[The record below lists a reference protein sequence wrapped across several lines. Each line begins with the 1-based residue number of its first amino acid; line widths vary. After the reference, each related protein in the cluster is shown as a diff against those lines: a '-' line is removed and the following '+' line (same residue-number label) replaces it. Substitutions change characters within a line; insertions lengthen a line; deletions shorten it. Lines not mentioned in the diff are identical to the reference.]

1 MNKEIRRRSH
11 ASAGNRLM
19 TVCWKVIR
27 LIILLGVA
35 YYILYPLLVK
45 LSLAL
50 MEKGDLYDTTV
61 QLMPRHYTLDNFIK
75 VFSYL
80 DYPKAALGSLLI
92 VLLTSVTQ
100 LFSCVLTGYGFARFE
115 FRGKKLMFAL
125 VMLVLIV
132 PPQTIVIPMFLNYRF
147 FDPLKLFSL
156 ILGAP
161 VSLINTPWSMVLT
174 GMTCMGLKN
183 GLYIYLARQFFR
195 NMPKELEEAALIDG
209 AGFAG
214 TFFRV
219 MLPSARPIL
228 TVIFLFSSVWQWTD
242 IFYTSWFVP
251 KLNTLSM
258 QLNSLAYT
266 VMDKENISQSLDQY
280 YANQISATGCLL
292 AILPL
297 IVLYVLMQRQFI
309 EGIERSGIVG

>member
-1 MNKEIRRRSH
+1 
-11 ASAGNRLM
+11 
-19 TVCWKVIR
+19 
-27 LIILLGVA
+27 
-35 YYILYPLLVK
+35 
-45 LSLAL
+45 
-50 MEKGDLYDTTV
+50 
-61 QLMPRHYTLDNFIK
+61 
-75 VFSYL
+75 
-80 DYPKAALGSLLI
+80 
-92 VLLTSVTQ
+92 
-100 LFSCVLTGYGFARFE
+100 
-115 FRGKKLMFAL
+115 
-125 VMLVLIV
+125 
-132 PPQTIVIPMFLNYRF
+132 
-147 FDPLKLFSL
+147 
-156 ILGAP
+156 
-161 VSLINTPWSMVLT
+161 
-174 GMTCMGLKN
+174 MGLKN

>member
-1 MNKEIRRRSH
+1 
-11 ASAGNRLM
+11 
-19 TVCWKVIR
+19 
-27 LIILLGVA
+27 
-35 YYILYPLLVK
+35 
-45 LSLAL
+45 
-50 MEKGDLYDTTV
+50 
-61 QLMPRHYTLDNFIK
+61 
-75 VFSYL
+75 
-80 DYPKAALGSLLI
+80 
-92 VLLTSVTQ
+92 
-100 LFSCVLTGYGFARFE
+100 
-115 FRGKKLMFAL
+115 
-125 VMLVLIV
+125 
-132 PPQTIVIPMFLNYRF
+132 
-147 FDPLKLFSL
+147 
-156 ILGAP
+156 
-161 VSLINTPWSMVLT
+161 
-174 GMTCMGLKN
+174 
-183 GLYIYLARQFFR
+183 
-195 NMPKELEEAALIDG
+195 MPKELEEAALIDG